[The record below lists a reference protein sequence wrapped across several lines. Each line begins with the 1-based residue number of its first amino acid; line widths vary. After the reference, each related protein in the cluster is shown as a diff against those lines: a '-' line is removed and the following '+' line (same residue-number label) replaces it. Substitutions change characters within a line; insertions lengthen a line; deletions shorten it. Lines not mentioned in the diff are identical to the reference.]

1 MIRSLGRRLSLFF
14 HRAPPPGAL
23 PEGGHPG
30 AAVLYPMVDFVAFAE
45 DCTLFGRIRLRA
57 ERLTDMLNDHEEVEL
72 VDVMVQS
79 LTDPS
84 VIEIKEVIVPR
95 HELLLVSATGP
106 RGDLN
111 RRTRTRQTSVAVAI
125 GPYTVRGNLHTV
137 PFVDAMSALHRRSA
151 MVPLTDAV
159 LDYQMGGDWHRQR
172 LGALIVNRVSIDH
185 IIEAVEHDGPVG
197 VAPATDD
204 ADHAPD
210 FGATILA
217 ASGRASS

>member
-1 MIRSLGRRLSLFF
+1 
-14 HRAPPPGAL
+14 
-23 PEGGHPG
+23 
-30 AAVLYPMVDFVAFAE
+30 
-45 DCTLFGRIRLRA
+45 
-57 ERLTDMLNDHEEVEL
+57 MLNDHEEVEL

-79 LTDPS
+79 LTDPG

-106 RGDLN
+106 RGDLA

-172 LGALIVNRVSIDH
+172 LGTLIVNRTSIDH
-185 IIEAVEHDGPVG
+185 IIEAVEHDVALG
-197 VAPATDD
+197 VARPADD
-204 ADHAPD
+204 
-210 FGATILA
+210 
-217 ASGRASS
+217 RV